1 MEAPLRRLAE
11 GYSVNF
17 LSYDGFPSVP
27 GLLHRNFSSAPFPIQ
42 PPTPALPGSRLWGV
56 SHISS
61 AQHCVGMFFCI
72 FFLFLSSWALC
83 CVLGSGIHKRASK
96 TELAILHVY
105 EENSIRA
112 VLRAVD
118 VIRIENQMRCSVPV
132 TVLKILLAL

>member
-72 FFLFLSSWALC
+72 FFFVLVIVGVVLC
-83 CVLGSGIHKRASK
+83 PRLWYSQESK
-96 TELAILHVY
+96 Q
-105 EENSIRA
+105 
-112 VLRAVD
+112 D
-118 VIRIENQMRCSVPV
+118 
-132 TVLKILLAL
+132 

>member
-1 MEAPLRRLAE
+1 MGFLPFPASFIETFRVHLFQYSRRLQLFQVRDC
-11 GYSVNF
+11 GVF
-17 LSYDGFPSVP
+17 LTFLQLSI
-27 GLLHRNFSSAPFPIQ
+27 AW
-42 PPTPALPGSRLWGV
+42 A
-56 SHISS
+56 
-61 AQHCVGMFFCI
+61 CFFVF